1 MEEKCIRMANIICH
15 VVETVAVCAVIAIL
29 GWKILGAFE
38 KSIVMSKPDSEVV
51 GEQQSQKGNK

>member
-1 MEEKCIRMANIICH
+1 MEDKGLRMANIICR

-38 KSIVMSKPDSEVV
+38 KSIVRSKPDSVLV